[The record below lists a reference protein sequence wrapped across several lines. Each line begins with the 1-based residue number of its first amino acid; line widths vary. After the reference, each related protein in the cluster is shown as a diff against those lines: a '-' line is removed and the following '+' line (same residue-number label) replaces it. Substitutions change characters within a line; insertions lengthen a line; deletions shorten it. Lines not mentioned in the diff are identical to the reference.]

1 MMCFDSPLD
10 NERRR
15 NVKHEINDT
24 SYVSGSPNMILPDY
38 FPTMSTEHE
47 TINAIDDQ
55 SSVTRGYKQELLV
68 ASVPFSPDTKLH
80 LFQSPNQLENIA
92 NMKSDPD
99 SIDKR
104 HKMIDIKPQ
113 FSTFRNIS
121 KSDNITRKI
130 SPSLID
136 MDEKTDVLKH
146 LHASDGS
153 TNIKP
158 YAEYLLDQNN
168 PWGTNTELLCKED
181 MRCNNTFSKVYSID
195 TCIKMV
201 INMKY
206 RHNYSFYYNTIIL
219 K

>member
-1 MMCFDSPLD
+1 MRYNTFNLFLGDLNMMCFDSPLD
-10 NERRR
+10 NERPQH
-15 NVKHEINDT
+15 VKQEVT
-24 SYVSGSPNMILPDY
+24 SISYMSSSPNMILPDY
-38 FPTMSTEHE
+38 FPTISSEHE

-55 SSVTRGYKQELLV
+55 GSVTRGYKQELLV

-80 LFQSPNQLENIA
+80 VFQSPNQLENIA

-104 HKMIDIKPQ
+104 NKMIDIKPQ

-130 SPSLID
+130 SPKTID
-136 MDEKTDVLKH
+136 VDENTDVLKH

-168 PWGTNTELLCKED
+168 PWGTNAELLCKED

-195 TCIKMV
+195 TCIKLV
-201 INMKY
+201 IN
-206 RHNYSFYYNTIIL
+206 I
-219 K
+219 